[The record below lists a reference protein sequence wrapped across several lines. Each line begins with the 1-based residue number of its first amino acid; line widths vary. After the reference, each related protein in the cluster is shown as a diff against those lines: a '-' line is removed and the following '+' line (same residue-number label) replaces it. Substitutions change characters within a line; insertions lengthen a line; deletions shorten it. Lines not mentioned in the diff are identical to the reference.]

1 MDRLSSGKKSINVDD
16 KYLSIAEQFLY
27 GELAVAL
34 AMPKEKIREYI
45 TERMG
50 KLEA

>member
-34 AMPKEKIREYI
+34 EIPREKIRKYV

-50 KLEA
+50 TLEA